1 MFVTNFR
8 AKFFC
13 LLRKNTLN
21 FRLFRQR
28 QTLAT
33 VKENKTTERR
43 KEKERERDGFGIE

>member
-1 MFVTNFR
+1 M
-8 AKFFC
+8 
-13 LLRKNTLN
+13 RKNTLN

-43 KEKERERDGFGIE
+43 KENEREMVLV